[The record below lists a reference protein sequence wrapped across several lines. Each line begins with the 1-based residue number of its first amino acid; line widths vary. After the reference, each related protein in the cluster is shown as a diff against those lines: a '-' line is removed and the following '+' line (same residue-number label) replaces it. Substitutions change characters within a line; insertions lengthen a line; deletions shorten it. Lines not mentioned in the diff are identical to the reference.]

1 MTLPS
6 FSFNALLSGE
16 TGPVIAVRFKILG
29 GKTLL
34 TDEAKTVDNGVNN
47 VILVHTSVTD
57 QSWIFSISI
66 HYSRAKSIISKEPA
80 QGVKSETD
88 IYKDSD

>member
-16 TGPVIAVRFKILG
+16 TGPVIAARFKILG
-29 GKTLL
+29 EKTLL
-34 TDEAKTVDNGVNN
+34 TDEAKTVENGVNN

-57 QSWIFSISI
+57 QSWTFSMLLDINSLLK
-66 HYSRAKSIISKEPA
+66 SKVNQKQRAAGAAKSK
-80 QGVKSETD
+80 D
-88 IYKDSD
+88 NIY